1 MIPDMTTGIRDFMIR
16 SGLNVPTPEI
26 PIPDLA
32 VPYAAP
38 IDPKIIADAIPAK
51 EKKGANFGV
60 YSLADMVPISNRGGW
75 QKGERKKKLRIES
88 SNTYKQFKERRTR
101 NKIIAQCSS
110 NFEESRSWYVD

>member
-1 MIPDMTTGIRDFMIR
+1 MKQTR
-16 SGLNVPTPEI
+16 SRSLT
-26 PIPDLA
+26 
-32 VPYAAP
+32 
-38 IDPKIIADAIPAK
+38 K

-75 QKGERKKKLRIES
+75 QRGERKKKLRIES